1 MTYLFLVLAIAAETV
16 ATLSL
21 KASQGFTQPLPSTV
35 VVVGYG
41 AAFFCLS
48 QVLKTLPLG
57 VTYAVWSGLGIV
69 FIAALGAIFFKQIPD
84 LPAILGMLLIIAGV
98 VVIQLFSKT
107 VGH

>member
-1 MTYLFLVLAIAAETV
+1 MTYLYLVLAIAAETI

-21 KASQGFTQPLPSTV
+21 KASEGFTQPLPSSV
-35 VVVGYG
+35 VVIGYG
-41 AAFFCLS
+41 AAFYFLS

-84 LPAILGMLLIIAGV
+84 LPAILGMLLIISGV
-98 VVIQLFSKT
+98 IVIQLFSKT